1 MRTLNFFSIEIL
13 CFLLAT
19 LTGSTVNSQISNYS
33 EKEISD
39 YIQSLIG
46 GEREVTVKSGRI
58 DLVHNDVAFEI
69 DWANKWK
76 ESIGQALWYAQQS
89 NKKPGIILILKKDS
103 DYKYF
108 IQLNSSLTY
117 ANLNEEFKVYLFPND
132 FEKFM
137 YKDK

>member
-1 MRTLNFFSIEIL
+1 MIHDFIFFILLSTSSID
-13 CFLLAT
+13 AQT
-19 LTGSTVNSQISNYS
+19 SNYS

-46 GEREVTVKSGRI
+46 GEREVSVQSGRI

-117 ANLNEEFKVYLFPND
+117 AKLNEEFVVYLFPND

-137 YKDK
+137 DKDK